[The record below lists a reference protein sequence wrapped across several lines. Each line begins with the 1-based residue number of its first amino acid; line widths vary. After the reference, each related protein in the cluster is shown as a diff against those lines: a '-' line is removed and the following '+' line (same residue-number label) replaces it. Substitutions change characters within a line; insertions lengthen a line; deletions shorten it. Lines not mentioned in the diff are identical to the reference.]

1 LNLLEMKQILLEDKN
16 KIINIML
23 NLNIEKKE
31 EEIISKNKY
40 LPLKRRTDEEP
51 EESQNIKYENFDYK
65 TKKNPWNDKK
75 YYNKICKDNINYPNI
90 NNDYNNNI
98 ITISKNLIIKK
109 NQNKFKTKKNINPK
123 KRKIIII
130 QKKEIMLKI

>member
-1 LNLLEMKQILLEDKN
+1 MNLLEMKQILLEDKN

-98 ITISKNLIIKK
+98 INDIQEFN
-109 NQNKFKTKKNINPK
+109 N
-123 KRKIIII
+123 
-130 QKKEIMLKI
+130 QKKSKQI